1 MDSSRAIGASAGR
14 VDAIET
20 ERGIAAARLCVATG
34 SLILDWSSSVDP
46 FFNSA
51 AAAAIVPAYFVF
63 AVLSYIGFRRIA
75 TASSVV
81 ILATHLAD
89 FGVAAA
95 LAGWALRPGPL
106 LMQLTFLPLASAAR
120 WGARHG
126 LVTASAAF
134 LLLAA
139 GTGVMPM
146 AVKPPVDALET
157 ALDATAVTVRASVF
171 LSLGVLGG
179 YLIEVQ
185 KRRRAEERCIAEIL
199 TDSRHDHPFEEVLG
213 SALDSSRRAL
223 GGRAVLLMLR
233 DGHSGR
239 VFLWHPGS
247 GRRARGRRTP
257 VREVPRERRADYVF
271 EIPGKACHLTAMRL
285 WRGRFHGPAL
295 EKDGSRRLTTLTDVP
310 KGFLQSHPCKRLLI
324 GDVAYGRDWTARLF
338 VFDPA
343 VVIMEGHLTEGIS
356 RVMEQVTPALYDR
369 YLVRQLRMRAG
380 AAERGR
386 IVRELHDGPM
396 QALSAIQLE
405 LAVLG
410 RQATVVAPDFAPE
423 IARFQ
428 ETLHTEVT
436 GLREDMEGI
445 RAGQQRSGPIQHE
458 LAQML
463 TRFGAQRQIETA
475 FEHAGSDVSLRP
487 LARRELLRIAHEALV
502 NVRRHSHA
510 SRVVMTLSADLRD
523 LVLSVEDNGQGL
535 AFEGVRSGNQLA
547 DGSGPR
553 TILER
558 ADTIGGE
565 LSVWSRPGQGMR
577 LAVRVPLHAVAEQV
591 L

>member
-1 MDSSRAIGASAGR
+1 MDA
-14 VDAIET
+14 VET

-34 SLILDWSSSVDP
+34 SLILDWSTSVDP
-46 FFNSA
+46 FFNSTA
-51 AAAAIVPAYFVF
+51 AATIVPAYFVF
-63 AVLSYIGFRRIA
+63 AVLAYIGFQRIGRA
-75 TASSVV
+75 IPVV
-81 ILATHLAD
+81 SLVTHLVD
-89 FGVAAA
+89 FGVSAA

-106 LMQLTFLPLASAAR
+106 LMLLTFLPLASAAR

-126 LVTASAAF
+126 LVTAFGALV
-134 LLLAA
+134 LLGV
-139 GTGVMPM
+139 GTGLMPM
-146 AVKPPVDALET
+146 AAKPPVGALET
-157 ALDATAVTVRASVF
+157 ALDATAFAVRAAVF

-185 KRRRAEERCIAEIL
+185 KRRRAEERCIADIL
-199 TDSRHDHPFEEVLG
+199 TDSRHDQTFEEVLG
-213 SALDSSRRAL
+213 SAIESCRRAF
-223 GGRAVLLMLR
+223 GGRDVLLVLR

-239 VFLWHPGS
+239 VFVWQTGA
-247 GRRARGRRTP
+247 GRRTRGRRSA
-257 VREVPRERRADYVF
+257 VREVPHERRGDYIF
-271 EIPGKACHLTAMRL
+271 EIPGKACHLTAVRFGY
-285 WRGRFHGPAL
+285 RGRFHGPAL
-295 EKDGSRRLTTLTDVP
+295 RKDGSRRLATLTDVP
-310 KGFLQSHPCKRLLI
+310 MGFLRSHPCKRLLI
-324 GDVAYGRDWTARLF
+324 GDVGYGRDGTARLF

-343 VVIMEGHLTEGIS
+343 VVITESHLTEGLS
-356 RVMEQVTPALYDR
+356 RVMDQVAPALHDR
-369 YLVRQLRMRAG
+369 YLIRQLRMRAG

-396 QALSAIQLE
+396 QALSAIQLD

-475 FEHAGSDVSLRP
+475 FEHEGSDVSLRP

-510 SRVVMTLSADLRD
+510 SRVVMRLSADLRD
-523 LVLSVEDNGQGL
+523 LVLTVEDNGQGL
-535 AFEGVRSGNQLA
+535 TFEGTRRGNELA

-565 LSVWSRPGQGMR
+565 LSVWSRPGEGMR
-577 LAVRVPLHAVAEQV
+577 LAVRVPLRAVAEQV

>member
-1 MDSSRAIGASAGR
+1 
-14 VDAIET
+14 VDAVET

-34 SLILDWSSSVDP
+34 SLILDWSTSVDP
-46 FFNSA
+46 FFDSTA
-51 AAAAIVPAYFVF
+51 AATIVPAYFVF
-63 AVLSYIGFRRIA
+63 AVFAYIGFQRISRA
-75 TASSVV
+75 MPVV
-81 ILATHLAD
+81 SLATHLVD
-89 FGVAAA
+89 FGVSAA

-106 LMQLTFLPLASAAR
+106 LMLLTFLPLASAAR

-126 LVTASAAF
+126 LVTAFGALV
-134 LLLAA
+134 LLGV
-139 GTGVMPM
+139 GTGLAPM
-146 AVKPPVDALET
+146 AVKPPVGALET
-157 ALDATAVTVRASVF
+157 ALDATAFAVRAAVF

-185 KRRRAEERCIAEIL
+185 KRRRAEERCIADIL
-199 TDSRHDHPFEEVLG
+199 TDSRHDETFEEVLG
-213 SALDSSRRAL
+213 SAIESCRKAF
-223 GGRAVLLMLR
+223 GGRDVLLVLR

-239 VFLWHPGS
+239 VFLWQTGAS
-247 GRRARGRRTP
+247 RRTRGRRSA
-257 VREVPRERRADYVF
+257 VREVPHERRGDYIF
-271 EIPGKACHLTAMRL
+271 EIPGKACHLTSVR
-285 WRGRFHGPAL
+285 WYRGRFHGPAL
-295 EKDGSRRLTTLTDVP
+295 RKDGTRRLSTLTDIPMAFVR
-310 KGFLQSHPCKRLLI
+310 SHPCKRLLV
-324 GDVAYGRDWTARLF
+324 GDAGYGRDGTARLF

-343 VVIMEGHLTEGIS
+343 SVITESHLTEGLS
-356 RVMEQVTPALYDR
+356 RVMDQVAPALYDR

-410 RQATVVAPDFAPE
+410 RQATVVAPEFAPE

-475 FEHAGSDVSLRP
+475 FEHEGSDVSLRP

-510 SRVVMTLSADLRD
+510 SRVVMKLSADLRD
-523 LVLSVEDNGQGL
+523 LVLTVEDNGRGL
-535 AFEGVRSGNQLA
+535 KFEGTRRGNELA

-565 LSVWSRPGQGMR
+565 LSVWSRPGQGTR
-577 LAVRVPLHAVAEQV
+577 LAVRVPLRAVAEQV